1 MATGDAET
9 QARVWREML
18 HNHADNQ
25 WSIGTVTGALQPV
38 VIKAG
43 MRNVP
48 TRAIYSW
55 EPTSMLGIYRMD
67 EFYWERAMGREALA
81 R

>member
-1 MATGDAET
+1 
-9 QARVWREML
+9 ML

-43 MRNVP
+43 LRNVP

-67 EFYWERAMGREALA
+67 EFYWERAMGREAQA